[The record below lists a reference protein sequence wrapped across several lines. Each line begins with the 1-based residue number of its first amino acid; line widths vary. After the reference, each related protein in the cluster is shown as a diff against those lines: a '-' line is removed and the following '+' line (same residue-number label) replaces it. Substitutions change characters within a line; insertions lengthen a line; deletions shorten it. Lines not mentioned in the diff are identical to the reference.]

1 MADIALPD
9 VRDAES
15 IVADYFDLLARKPY
29 GLEERERIIGACIQS
44 LVLVI
49 VARASV
55 NEGNEIGLRI
65 FAAFLRDL
73 SLQVWPHTSGIF
85 DSNL

>member
-1 MADIALPD
+1 MTDIVLPD

-15 IVADYFDLLARKPY
+15 IAADYFDLFARKPY
-29 GLEERERIIGACIQS
+29 TLEERERIIGACIQS

-49 VARASV
+49 IAGASV

-73 SLQVWPHTSGIF
+73 SLQVCPHTSGIF
-85 DSNL
+85 DSKL